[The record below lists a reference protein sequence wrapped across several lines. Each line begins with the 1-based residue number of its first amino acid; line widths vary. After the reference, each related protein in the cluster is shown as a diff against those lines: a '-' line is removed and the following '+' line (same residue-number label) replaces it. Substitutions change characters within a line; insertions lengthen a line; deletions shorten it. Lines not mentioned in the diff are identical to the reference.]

1 MYAGALSGVRSN
13 NLDRETAYRDILK
26 VIREAVTPESYL
38 LGSGVLILPSMG
50 IFNGVRVGPD
60 TAPYWDNTERKN
72 DPSGPGAWNAICNSL
87 NRYWLKN
94 IYEADPDAVFFRS
107 KQNLLDEK
115 SKMLLQTVAQILGF
129 KSFSDPINWLD
140 KAELQDL
147 NDFLK
152 SECNVKQLKR
162 HVFQVDEKIVDF
174 TEIINPTKRVS
185 DFILLK

>member
-1 MYAGALSGVRSN
+1 
-13 NLDRETAYRDILK
+13 
-26 VIREAVTPESYL
+26 
-38 LGSGVLILPSMG
+38 
-50 IFNGVRVGPD
+50 
-60 TAPYWDNTERKN
+60 
-72 DPSGPGAWNAICNSL
+72 
-87 NRYWLKN
+87 
-94 IYEADPDAVFFRS
+94 
-107 KQNLLDEK
+107 
-115 SKMLLQTVAQILGF
+115 MLLQTVAQILDF